1 MRALLWLIALF
12 ALAVGL
18 TLFAQL
24 NTGYALLFVPP
35 WRIEIS
41 LNVFIVG
48 ILVLVAALYL
58 LARVIAELGGLPDRV
73 KAYRLRKAR
82 DASVQL
88 ERDAR
93 IAFFEGRYQ
102 RAERL
107 AGEALAAS
115 RETDAFAVNGILAA
129 RAAHLMRDFAKRD
142 QYFARLRE
150 RLGPRHL
157 ALAMTMAELYLDE
170 RRNQDAETALAE
182 ARSLSPKLTAMLKLE
197 LRLRQREDNAEAIV
211 RLVEQLTKSDALDAG
226 QAQAIRLQAYQNVLQ
241 RQPKTP
247 RELRDWWNKLPVA
260 DRAAPALVA
269 TLADAYAAQGEPA
282 AARDAI
288 EAALAQNWSSE
299 LAERY
304 GTLGL
309 DGDALVS
316 QLQQAESWLKT
327 HPNDPQLLL
336 TLGRLCTARALW
348 GKAQTYFEAS
358 IAVAPTALAHTELAA
373 LLERLERPEE
383 ANRHYRASLALAV
396 PVR

>member
-18 TLFAQL
+18 TLFAQF

-58 LARVIAELGGLPDRV
+58 LARVVAELGGLPDRV

-107 AGEALAAS
+107 AGEAFTAS
-115 RETDAFAVNGILAA
+115 RETEAFAVNGILAA

-142 QYFARLRE
+142 QYFVRLRE

-170 RRNQDAETALAE
+170 RRNQDAELALAE
-182 ARSLSPKLTAMLKLE
+182 ARSISPKLTAMLKLE
-197 LRLRQREDNAEAIV
+197 LRLRQREDNADAIV
-211 RLVEQLTKSDALDAG
+211 KLVDQLAKSDALDAG
-226 QAQAIRLQAYQNVLQ
+226 QAQAIRLQAYQNVLH

-247 RELRDWWNKLPVA
+247 RELRDWWNKLPA
-260 DRAAPALVA
+260 IDRCAPTLVA
-269 TLADAYAAQGEPA
+269 ALADAYAAQGEPA

-309 DGDALVS
+309 EGDALAS
-316 QLQQAESWLKT
+316 QLQQAENWLKQ

-358 IAVAPTALAHTELAA
+358 IAVAPSALAHTELAA
-373 LLERLERPEE
+373 LLERLDRPDE

>member
-1 MRALLWLIALF
+1 MRALLWLIVLF

-18 TLFAQL
+18 TLFAQF

-35 WRIEIS
+35 WRVEIS

-48 ILVLVAALYL
+48 IIALVAVLYL
-58 LARVIAELGGLPDRV
+58 LTRVIAELGGLPGRV
-73 KAYRLRKAR
+73 KAFRLRKAR

-115 RETDAFAVNGILAA
+115 HDSAAFAVNGLLAA
-129 RAAHLMRDFAKRD
+129 RAAHLMRDFVKRD
-142 QYFARLRE
+142 QYFAKLRE

-182 ARSLSPKLTAMLKLE
+182 ARMISPKLTAMLKLE
-197 LRLRQREDNAEAIV
+197 LKLRQREDNADAIV
-211 RLVEQLTKSDALDAG
+211 RLVDQLARSDALDAS
-226 QAQAIRLQAYQNVLQ
+226 QAQAIRLQAYRNVLH

-247 RELRDWWNKLPVA
+247 RELRDWWQKLPVA
-260 DRAAPALVA
+260 DRTAPKLVA
-269 TLADAYAAQGEPA
+269 ALADAYATQGEPA

-288 EAALAQNWSSE
+288 EAALAQQWSSE

-309 DGDALVS
+309 EGDALIA
-316 QLQQAESWLKT
+316 QLQQAETWLKS
-327 HPNDPQLLL
+327 HPNDPKLLL

-358 IAVAPTALAHTELAA
+358 IAVSPGPLAHAELAA

-383 ANRHYRASLALAV
+383 ANRHYRSSLALAV
-396 PVR
+396 GH

>member
-24 NTGYALLFVPP
+24 NTGFALLFVPP
-35 WRIEIS
+35 WRVEIS

-48 ILVLVAALYL
+48 ILALVALLYGL
-58 LARVIAELGGLPDRV
+58 TRIFAELGGLPDRV
-73 KAYRLRKAR
+73 KTYRLRKAR

-102 RAERL
+102 RTEKL
-107 AGEALAAS
+107 AGEALAVS
-115 RETDAFAVNGILAA
+115 READAFAVNGLLAA

-142 QYFARLRE
+142 QYFGKLRE

-170 RRNQDAETALAE
+170 RRNQDAEAALAE

-197 LRLRQREDNAEAIV
+197 LRLRQREDNAAAIV
-211 RLVEQLTKSDALDAG
+211 KLVDQLAKGDALDAS
-226 QAQAIRLQAYQNVLQ
+226 QAQAIRLQAYQNVLR

-247 RELRDWWNKLPVA
+247 RELKDWWQKLPAA
-260 DRAAPALVA
+260 DRSAPALVA
-269 TLADAYAAQGEPA
+269 TLADAYAIQGEPA

-304 GTLGL
+304 GMLGL
-309 DGDALVS
+309 SGDALVS
-316 QLQQAESWLKT
+316 QLQQAETWLKT
-327 HPNDPQLLL
+327 HPNDPKLLL

-358 IAVAPTALAHTELAA
+358 IAVAPSALAHTELAA

-383 ANRHYRASLALAV
+383 ANRHYRASLALAI
-396 PVR
+396 PAR

>member
-18 TLFAQL
+18 TLFAQF
-24 NTGYALLFVPP
+24 NTGYALLFIPP

-48 ILVLVAALYL
+48 IFAVVALLYL
-58 LARVIAELGGLPDRV
+58 LARVVAELGGLPERV
-73 KAYRLRKAR
+73 KAYRNRKAR
-82 DASVQL
+82 DTSVQL

-107 AGEALAAS
+107 AGEAFTAS
-115 RETDAFAVNGILAA
+115 REAEAFAVNGILAA

-142 QYFARLRE
+142 EYFARLRE
-150 RLGPRHL
+150 RLGSRHL
-157 ALAMTMAELYLDE
+157 ALAMTMAELFLDE
-170 RRNQDAETALAE
+170 RRNQDADVALAE
-182 ARSLSPKLTAMLKLE
+182 ARSIAPKLTAMLKLE

-211 RLVEQLTKSDALDAG
+211 KLVEQLAKSDALDAG
-226 QAQAIRLQAYQNVLQ
+226 QAQAIRLQAYLNVLH

-247 RELRDWWNKLPVA
+247 HELRNWWNKLPVG
-260 DRAAPALVA
+260 DRSAPMLVA
-269 TLADAYAAQGEPA
+269 ALADAYAAQGEPA

-288 EAALAQNWSSE
+288 EAALAQNWASE

-309 DGDALVS
+309 EGDALVS
-316 QLQQAESWLKT
+316 QLQQAESWLKQ

-358 IAVAPTALAHTELAA
+358 IAVAPSALAHTELAS

-383 ANRHYRASLALAV
+383 ANRHYRASLALAI
-396 PVR
+396 PAR